1 MAGTTKIRPKLV
13 IIHWKDPLNVVE
25 ELTHI
30 PVDLI
35 ETLITMLS
43 FYPCKSLFNSEES
56 DPTWTAPCP
65 PYFLPI

>member
-35 ETLITMLS
+35 ETLIIDVELLS
-43 FYPCKSLFNSEES
+43 L
-56 DPTWTAPCP
+56 
-65 PYFLPI
+65 